1 MDDTSRL
8 SCLVKSDMEVE
19 RLQKLLDS
27 TMEMWGAMVG
37 SIVAEFVGKYGDEAR
52 QLVRKAAYDV
62 GKWQAEKIAEH
73 MASFEKGA
81 KALAKYG
88 YPTEGAVV
96 GDNAVFRLE
105 HARLDDKRFDLKVN
119 FCPYV
124 KTWKEL
130 GILKHVPDLCDL
142 LTEGDNGV
150 SVVFAPSLRMTLTKS
165 MSKGDPYCIYSW
177 KEMETEKK
185 PKRRAK

>member
-1 MDDTSRL
+1 MPKKDKKAED
-8 SCLVKSDMEVE
+8 
-19 RLQKLLDS
+19 LQNLLNS

-37 SIVAEFVGKYGDEAR
+37 SIVAGVVEKYGDEGR
-52 QLVRKAAYDV
+52 RIVKKASYEV
-62 GKWQAEKIAEH
+62 GKWQAEKIAE
-73 MASFEKGA
+73 SVTLTDKGA
-81 KALAKYG
+81 RALAKYG

-124 KTWKEL
+124 DTWRKL
-130 GILKHVPDLCDL
+130 GILKRVPDLCDL

-150 SVVFAPSLRMTLTKS
+150 SVVFAPDLRMTLTKA
-165 MSKGDPYCIYSW
+165 MSKGDAYCVYSW
-177 KEMETEKK
+177 REAKSPRKAVTTSKIKLKK
-185 PKRRAK
+185 H